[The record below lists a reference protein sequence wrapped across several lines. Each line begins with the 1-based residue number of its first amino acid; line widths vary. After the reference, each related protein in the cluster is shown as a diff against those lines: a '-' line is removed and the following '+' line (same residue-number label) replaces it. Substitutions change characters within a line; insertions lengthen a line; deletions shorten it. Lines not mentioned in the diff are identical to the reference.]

1 MGVLITRVVR
11 KRFLVAVL
19 VMAAF
24 GALLAVAAD
33 RASSPTPSAPP
44 MGDTVATV
52 NGEPLPRAIF
62 DRAFLKIAEHY
73 VRFGP
78 GLPLERMWSYRL
90 DAFSQAV
97 DEQLVRNEAGA
108 RGITVSAQQVD
119 EALDQMVSG
128 YLDQLGGR
136 SDDLE
141 TRLAQACAALGG
153 PSQPTMSEPQFRA
166 WLRDWLRPRYEDEVA
181 ATLTTNQVK
190 AEVIPVPA
198 VTEDDLRA
206 QFATVTLRTIA
217 IRRTSGD
224 RLEEAEREAGERAE
238 AMLRQIRAGADFA
251 ALAATASDDER
262 YRTTGGLEE
271 AVLLSSLNP
280 DRREALASLEVGEV
294 TELIRTDMGYEVLR
308 LEERGH
314 RLPPDYE
321 ERRPQLRARLEGER
335 QEQAW
340 QAHLQALHDDA
351 AIMVTDLELQ
361 AYTCLREGREE
372 EALAL
377 LEMASQDAERLGPAG
392 AASVFFQLGARYSVQ
407 NRWAEA
413 AQAYASCDHYVAQ
426 VLNLFPDAR
435 VASLFGLGHTN
446 ENLGVQLREQEQLE
460 EAEAASARAVEH
472 YQELG
477 GQTAN
482 PSHHDRLRLAYVR
495 LGRPDLAEQ
504 EAAWLE
510 RHYRAREAQRN
521 AILDRRTQAAEIAG
535 EGEPDASDVPVD
547 ASSGGSGNE
556 SQ

>member
-11 KRFLVAVL
+11 RRVLVAVL

-33 RASSPTPSAPP
+33 RASSPTPPTPP
-44 MGDTVATV
+44 ASDTVATV

-108 RGITVSAQQVD
+108 RGITVSAQEVD
-119 EALDQMVSG
+119 EVLDQMVSD
-128 YLDQLGGR
+128 YLAQLGGR
-136 SDDLE
+136 GDDLE

-166 WLRDWLRPRYEDEVA
+166 WLRDWLTPRYEDEVA
-181 ATLTTNQVK
+181 AALTTNQVK
-190 AEVIPVPA
+190 AEVISLPP

-217 IRRTSGD
+217 IRRTSGE
-224 RLEEAEREAGERAE
+224 RFEEAAREARERAE
-238 AMLRQIRAGADFA
+238 AMLRQIRASADFA
-251 ALAATASDDER
+251 VLAATASDDER
-262 YRTTGGLEE
+262 YSATGGLEG
-271 AVLLSSLNP
+271 AVRLSSLNP
-280 DRREALASLEVGEV
+280 DRQEAVASLQVGEV
-294 TELIRTDMGYEVLR
+294 SELIETDMGYEILR

-314 RLPPDYE
+314 SLPPDYE
-321 ERRPQLRARLEGER
+321 ESKPQLRARLQGDR

-340 QAHLQALHDDA
+340 QAHVKALHDGA
-351 AIMVTDLELQ
+351 TITVTDLELQ

-372 EALAL
+372 EGLAL
-377 LEMASQDAERLGPAG
+377 LETASQEAERLGPAG

-413 AQAYASCDHYVAQ
+413 AQAYASCDHYVLQ

-435 VASLFGLGHTN
+435 VAALFGLGHTH
-446 ENLGVQLREQEQLE
+446 ENLGLQLREQQLE
-460 EAEAASARAVEH
+460 EAEAASAKAVAY

-477 GQTAN
+477 RQTAN
-482 PSHHDRLRLAYVR
+482 PSHHDRLRLAYLR
-495 LGRPDLAEQ
+495 LGRPDLAQQ

-510 RHYRAREAQRN
+510 RHYRAMEAQRN
-521 AILDRRTQAAEIAG
+521 AVRDRRAQPGEIAG
-535 EGEPDASDVPVD
+535 ESEPYPSDAPVD
-547 ASSGGSGNE
+547 PGSGGSGDE